1 MMGNQIR
8 LSKVTGRS
16 LIGRQIA
23 TWRER
28 EIAHHLKQT
37 PVPINRITGKVRFKT
52 GQSKPGG
59 SSLPPEPV

>member
-28 EIAHHLKQT
+28 EIVHHLKQT
-37 PVPINRITGKVRFKT
+37 QVPINRITGKVKYR
-52 GQSKPGG
+52 
-59 SSLPPEPV
+59 EPSYR